1 MEGQLF
7 AHEVLAVV
15 LRVRDRRLD
24 CLLWQRA
31 KAPFDGQW
39 SLPRGP
45 LGATERLGTSAS
57 RHLAAKVDI
66 TSIAH
71 MEQLETRSDPD
82 RDPRQRVL
90 ATAYLALVATDV
102 SPRIPADTAW
112 HPVDALPETAF
123 DHGSIIGSAR
133 ERLRA
138 KLSYTNIGFA
148 LAPAAFT
155 IAQLRDIYVASLGH
169 PVSATN
175 LQRILTR
182 RGVIQPTAGTAPTT
196 AAGGRPAALYEFVS
210 RSLVV
215 TNAFAAFRPP
225 SPHPSPAASAR
236 PPSPASA

>member
-1 MEGQLF
+1 M
-7 AHEVLAVV
+7 V
-15 LRVRDRRLD
+15 LRVRDRRLE

-39 SLPRGP
+39 SLPRGS

-57 RHLAAKVDI
+57 
-66 TSIAH
+66 
-71 MEQLETRSDPD
+71 
-82 RDPRQRVL
+82 
-90 ATAYLALVATDV
+90 
-102 SPRIPADTAW
+102 
-112 HPVDALPETAF
+112 
-123 DHGSIIGSAR
+123 
-133 ERLRA
+133 
-138 KLSYTNIGFA
+138 IGFA

-182 RGVIQPTAGTAPTT
+182 RGVIQPTAGTVPPT

-215 TNAFAAFRPP
+215 TNAFAAFRPL
-225 SPHPSPAASAR
+225 SPHPSPA
-236 PPSPASA
+236 PAA

>member
-1 MEGQLF
+1 VDEQLF

-71 MEQLETRSDPD
+71 MEQLETRSDPG
-82 RDPRQRVL
+82 RDPRGRVL

-102 SPRIPADTAW
+102 SPRTPADTAW
-112 HPVDALPETAF
+112 HPVDALPQT
-123 DHGSIIGSAR
+123 HLWRGSANQRLVPLSARGR
-133 ERLRA
+133 ERYREHVD
-138 KLSYTNIGFA
+138 
-148 LAPAAFT
+148 APAD
-155 IAQLRDIYVASLGH
+155 RLGKRMQMAVDGNRVWYIGI
-169 PVSATN
+169 PSRGDMPA
-175 LQRILTR
+175 LEKACAE
-182 RGVIQPTAGTAPTT
+182 RGVTFGD
-196 AAGGRPAALYEFVS
+196 VS
-210 RSLVV
+210 WRQ
-215 TNAFAAFRPP
+215 
-225 SPHPSPAASAR
+225 
-236 PPSPASA
+236 